1 MGYAQGTKVTVEASL
16 QELKRLLK
24 KHGATAIGT
33 YEDDAQ
39 SVLTFT
45 INGLTIKQSV
55 LAPDA
60 QDYRWTATGTART
73 EAAQRDAMDA
83 ELRRRWRV
91 LVIYLKAKLT
101 AIDEGITTIE
111 REFLADVTRYD
122 GSTVGEAIIPR
133 LKQIA
138 QTDNASLNIA
148 IALSERAGA

>member
-1 MGYAQGTKVTVEASL
+1 MVYAQGTKVTVEASL

-24 KHGATAIGT
+24 KHGATSIGT

-39 SVLTFT
+39 SVITFT

-55 LAPDA
+55 LSPDA
-60 QDYRWTATGTART
+60 QDYRWTASGTMRSDMG
-73 EAAQRDAMDA
+73 QRDAIDA

-133 LKQIA
+133 LKQIVL
-138 QTDNASLNIA
+138 TDKESLSIA
-148 IALSERAGA
+148 IALSERAGE